1 VIKTDK
7 YQEERMA
14 LPTRVF
20 SRNFSVTSSNSQ
32 LVKAPVQLFGLEGRY
47 ATALYS
53 AASKQ
58 KQLNEVEKDLKE
70 IQTLVKKKGKFMD
83 YLLSPSFKRMEKKE
97 LLSSTLAKTKASK
110 LTGNLL
116 GLLAENGRLS
126 KLEGIAT
133 AYSTIMAAHR
143 GEIQCNVTTAKAL
156 DGPLQQELEAA
167 LKSFVKSGQSILI
180 TTTVDPSIIGGLIVS
195 IGDKYVDMSTASKIK
210 KYSDI
215 IQTAI

>member
-1 VIKTDK
+1 
-7 YQEERMA
+7 MA